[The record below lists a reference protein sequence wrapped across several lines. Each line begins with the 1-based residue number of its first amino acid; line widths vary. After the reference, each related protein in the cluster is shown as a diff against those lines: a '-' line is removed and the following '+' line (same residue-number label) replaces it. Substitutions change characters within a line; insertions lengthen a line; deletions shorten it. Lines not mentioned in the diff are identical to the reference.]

1 MEMNMKVLNQV
12 FNWIVFQIDKF
23 FKVFISNEDLLDMS
37 LQEREEDLQN
47 VIEAQA
53 QLKTARKNLQD
64 LTADNEENIKKETA
78 NANQYIKKGKEDN
91 AKISIKAK
99 LEMQKQNEILV
110 ASIKKMVEKEDLMK
124 RKIETLKQ
132 ILAIQT
138 SKAKVAKTLS
148 KVAKAQL
155 KSVDINP
162 NDIDSNTIIT
172 NMNEEIRTM
181 DNRISALDEMEADG
195 TINRDTAEAVNDA
208 EVEEELDKIKG
219 TVKK

>member
-1 MEMNMKVLNQV
+1 MNMKVLNQV